1 MENDKQKYF
10 WAILRFCLGWT
21 MFWAFIDKT
30 WGLGFATE
38 PAKSWM
44 SGASPTFGFLK
55 FGTHGP
61 LVEFFQS
68 LAGNLIV
75 DWLFMTGV
83 LLIGV
88 TLIAGI
94 GVRIAGY
101 SGALMMMLMYL
112 SMLWPENNPFMDE
125 HIIYAVIFI
134 ALANVNPGDTWGLGR
149 WWSKT
154 SLVKK
159 FPIFK

>member
-1 MENDKQKYF
+1 
-10 WAILRFCLGWT
+10 
-21 MFWAFIDKT
+21 
-30 WGLGFATE
+30 
-38 PAKSWM
+38 
-44 SGASPTFGFLK
+44 
-55 FGTHGP
+55 
-61 LVEFFQS
+61 
-68 LAGNLIV
+68 
-75 DWLFMTGV
+75 MTGV